1 MMVFWQESI
10 PRRPNNSRTRCL
22 SRREEASTDVMGTS
36 RQPPKRGWS
45 ANDQRSGATAA
56 TIYFRQLS
64 SVPEATRR
72 CTGAAVT
79 TLQHPDS
86 LSVAHSWV

>member
-36 RQPPKRGWS
+36 RQPLDVGSYVGKEKP
-45 ANDQRSGATAA
+45 A
-56 TIYFRQLS
+56 
-64 SVPEATRR
+64 EAGLE
-72 CTGAAVT
+72 C
-79 TLQHPDS
+79 Q
-86 LSVAHSWV
+86 